1 MRTSMNPP
9 PPMFPAWGST
19 TASANATAT
28 AASTAFPPRF
38 MISTPAS
45 DASFSS
51 LTTIPFGSRRDL
63 AGHSGSVSRAAVA
76 VYSRGCVLFRD
87 GACGCAATAVEERVK
102 IANSA
107 MSFVIEEDFRG
118 LGRARQLRRVRA
130 YGTCARR
137 NRRKQSEHKITD
149 FVSSRNSPILCFHV
163 VAGISTR
170 RLYRVDVICVGVPQ
184 SREADFDRIG
194 NRDPWPAKN
203 QSAGLRMPA
212 LVGSAIQ
219 HTAATGIDPSFLRCS
234 RR

>member
-9 PPMFPAWGST
+9 PPMFPASGST

-51 LTTIPFGSRRDL
+51 LTTIPFGSRRAL

-87 GACGCAATAVEERVK
+87 CACGCAATAVEERVK

-118 LGRARQLRRVRA
+118 LGRARQLRVCGRA
-130 YGTCARR
+130 RHAHDEIGE
-137 NRRKQSEHKITD
+137 SEANAK
-149 FVSSRNSPILCFHV
+149 SRI
-163 VAGISTR
+163 
-170 RLYRVDVICVGVPQ
+170 LYRVEIRRSFVFM
-184 SREADFDRIG
+184 R
-194 NRDPWPAKN
+194 
-203 QSAGLRMPA
+203 LR
-212 LVGSAIQ
+212 G
-219 HTAATGIDPSFLRCS
+219 FLLEGCIE
-234 RR
+234 